1 MLKNED
7 MKQEFAL
14 FGDVWKM
21 LKALLPVGTK
31 DDTDYWD
38 EAVRQ
43 VTEIRHK
50 YPGEFGK
57 ALAFSV
63 LDELER
69 RCKVNED
76 QDTGRKAVS

>member
-1 MLKNED
+1 MLTNTQ
-7 MKQEFAL
+7 MQQEFAL
-14 FGDVWKM
+14 FGDIWKM
-21 LKALLPVGTK
+21 FKCLLPVGTK

-50 YPGEFGK
+50 YPTQFGNDL
-57 ALAFSV
+57 ALAA

-69 RCKVNED
+69 RMKENE
-76 QDTGRKAVS
+76 S